1 MKSVLPLKEALSS
14 VFRRRRGYTMFV
26 YKEDIYKLEIT
37 NKTKRGSFS
46 QYHYRLEFE
55 DDLGT
60 VWAKRF
66 TFTSKKPITLY
77 FIKKFIN
84 DIRTEMLLNS

>member
-1 MKSVLPLKEALSS
+1 M
-14 VFRRRRGYTMFV
+14 
-26 YKEDIYKLEIT
+26 YKEDVYKIKIT
-37 NKTKRGSFS
+37 KKTRRGSFS

-55 DDLGT
+55 EYGVT
-60 VWAKRF
+60 WAKQF

-84 DIRTEMLLNS
+84 DIRTEILLDS